1 MKVKYILSLVMVLVC
16 LFNAFSV
23 NTYATSVNELSS
35 KEKTVL
41 SGFVT
46 PSDDII
52 LPQSYVHMLETSIN
66 GSDYT
71 KIESSG
77 NYARSNAIKVEYNS
91 TKSGANKTVHF
102 MIVEHMAFTAD
113 EVYEFNLSVGQSKI
127 IHLTKTG
134 NNFTIKAMLV
144 NIGTETITT
153 TTSLYRDITV

>member
-1 MKVKYILSLVMVLVC
+1 MKVKYILSLVMALVC
-16 LFNAFSV
+16 LFNIFSV
-23 NTYATSVNELSS
+23 NTYAINVNELSS

-41 SGFVT
+41 SRFIS

-66 GSDYT
+66 GNDYT

-77 NYARSNAIKVEYNS
+77 NYARSNTIKVEYNS
-91 TKSGANKTVHF
+91 TESGVNKTVHF

-144 NIGTETITT
+144 NNGTETITT